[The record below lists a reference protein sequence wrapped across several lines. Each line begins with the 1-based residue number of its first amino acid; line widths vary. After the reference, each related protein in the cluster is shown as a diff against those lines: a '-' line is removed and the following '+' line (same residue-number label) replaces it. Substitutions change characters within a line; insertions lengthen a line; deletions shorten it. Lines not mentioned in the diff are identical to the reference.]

1 MLMGFARVGTDKGI
15 IHAAQCVARLGIQND
30 PRITFPGQRSLEV
43 PKILKCLMHV
53 ECTALM
59 NYEALM
65 CLTNLASLDDE
76 HRRRIYK
83 EKVFSKKIYGL
94 SILVFS
100 ICTILKTTCLKNIGN
115 FVKQQ
120 LNSCATCQFTQKPS
134 SGLKMKNMIV

>member
-83 EKVFSKKIYGL
+83 EKVLFEKDLWSFNL
-94 SILVFS
+94 FLVH
-100 ICTILKTTCLKNIGN
+100 
-115 FVKQQ
+115 
-120 LNSCATCQFTQKPS
+120 ARY
-134 SGLKMKNMIV
+134 

>member
-1 MLMGFARVGTDKGI
+1 MIIFLGATKMLMGFARVGTDKGI

-83 EKVFSKKIYGL
+83 EKVISDKIYG
-94 SILVFS
+94 F
-100 ICTILKTTCLKNIGN
+100 
-115 FVKQQ
+115 
-120 LNSCATCQFTQKPS
+120 
-134 SGLKMKNMIV
+134 

>member
-83 EKVFSKKIYGL
+83 EKVFSKTKL
-94 SILVFS
+94 CCF
-100 ICTILKTTCLKNIGN
+100 N
-115 FVKQQ
+115 FVLVHARYRK
-120 LNSCATCQFTQKPS
+120 LHARRTLGTSPS
-134 SGLKMKNMIV
+134 SN

>member
-43 PKILKCLMHV
+43 PKILKVLMHV

-76 HRRRIYK
+76 HRRRIHK
-83 EKVFSKKIYGL
+83 EKVF
-94 SILVFS
+94 FR
-100 ICTILKTTCLKNIGN
+100 
-115 FVKQQ
+115 
-120 LNSCATCQFTQKPS
+120 
-134 SGLKMKNMIV
+134 

>member
-15 IHAAQCVARLGIQND
+15 IHASQCVARLGIQND

-83 EKVFSKKIYGL
+83 EKVFSKTIYGL

-100 ICTILKTTCLKNIGN
+100 TCTILKTTCLKNIGN